1 MTRKELAELRRHFRL
16 DRVAVQRIYG
26 CYVNANRQIIAYID
40 EPLSTMAQNEQ
51 EKYLGLL
58 KKSLSGGL
66 GRNLVDIVFSTQQ
79 VAGSEEHGLLMELR
93 TSKLQN
99 KEARDKLY
107 DKIISALDMGDSN
120 YVILLVHDSYDIP
133 RKNKDGSEA
142 DSEDVYNYI
151 LCAVC
156 PTKDVKP
163 ELQFF
168 PGDNE
173 FHSSA
178 GSQVIVPTELGFL
191 FPAFDDRAAN
201 IYNAIFYTRNASDT
215 HSDVIDALFHVDL
228 PMSAGEQREAFESAL
243 SDALGDECG
252 FETVQALNDR
262 MAAQIREHKEEKDPE
277 PLAMTAGEVGDML
290 TDMGVSGEAVE
301 RFKTRCGE
309 TLGEGAV
316 IKPENV
322 IDEKKFV
329 VKTDELTVS
338 VSQEESFR
346 LESRVIDGR
355 KYLLIP
361 VGATVEING
370 METKI

>member
-1 MTRKELAELRRHFRL
+1 MTQKEISELRHHFKPDKL
-16 DRVAVQRIYG
+16 AISRIYG

-40 EPLSTMAQNEQ
+40 EPLSTMPQEEQ

-66 GRNLVDIVFSTQQ
+66 GRNLIDIVFSTQQ

-93 TSKLQN
+93 RSKLQS
-99 KEARDKLY
+99 KEARDRLF
-107 DKIISALDMGDSN
+107 DKIIASLDLEGSN
-120 YVILLVHDSYDIP
+120 YVILLAHDAYDIP
-133 RKNKDGSEA
+133 KKSKDDSYA
-142 DSEDVYNYI
+142 DSEDVFNYI
-151 LCAVC
+151 ICAIC
-156 PTKDVKP
+156 PTKDIKP

-173 FHSSA
+173 FHSSS
-178 GSQVIVPTELGFL
+178 GSQVIGPTELGFL
-191 FPAFDDRAAN
+191 FPAFDDRTAN
-201 IYNAIFYTRNASDT
+201 IYNALFYTRNASDT
-215 HSDVIDALFHVDL
+215 HSDVISGVFNVEL

-243 SDALGDECG
+243 NDALGDECG
-252 FETVQALNDR
+252 FELVQTVNER
-262 MAAQIREHKEEKDPE
+262 MAAQIRAHKEEKDPE
-277 PLAMTAGEVGDML
+277 PLSLTAREVGAML
-290 TDMGVSGEAVE
+290 LELGVSEEAVE
-301 RFKTRCGE
+301 RFESRCGE

-329 VKTDELTVS
+329 VKADDLTVS

-346 LESRVIDGR
+346 LESRIIDGR
-355 KYLLIP
+355 KYLLVP

>member
-1 MTRKELAELRRHFRL
+1 MTRKELAELRRHFRP

-58 KKSLSGGL
+58 KKSLSGAL

-93 TSKLQN
+93 ASKLQN
-99 KEARDKLY
+99 KEARDRLY
-107 DKIISALDMGDSN
+107 DKIISALDMEDSN
-120 YVILLVHDSYDIP
+120 YVILLAYDSYDIP

-173 FHSSA
+173 FHSSSA
-178 GSQVIVPTELGFL
+178 SQVIAPTELGFL

-201 IYNAIFYTRNASDT
+201 IYNALFYTRNASDT
-215 HSDVIDALFHVDL
+215 HSDVIDAVFHVDL
-228 PMSAGEQREAFESAL
+228 PMSAGEQREAFEAAL
-243 SDALGDECG
+243 TGALGDECG
-252 FETVQALNDR
+252 FELIQTMNDR

-277 PLAMTAGEVGDML
+277 PLTMTAREVGDML
-290 TDMGVSGEAVE
+290 TELGVSGEAVE

-309 TLGEGAV
+309 TLGDGAA

-329 VKTDELTVS
+329 VKADELTVS

-361 VGATVEING
+361 VGATVEVNG
-370 METKI
+370 METKV

>member
-1 MTRKELAELRRHFRL
+1 MTNKELAELRRHFRP
-16 DRVAVQRIYG
+16 DRVSVQRIYG

-40 EPLSTMAQNEQ
+40 EPLSTMAQSEQ

-93 TSKLQN
+93 ASKLQN
-99 KEARDKLY
+99 KEAREKLY
-107 DKIISALDMGDSN
+107 EKLIAALDMEDSN
-120 YVILLVHDSYDIP
+120 YVILLAHDAYDIP

-142 DSEDVYNYI
+142 DSEDVYSFI

-173 FHSSA
+173 FHSSSA
-178 GSQVIVPTELGFL
+178 SQVIAPTELGFL

-201 IYNAIFYTRNASDT
+201 IYNALFYTRNSSDT
-215 HSDVIDALFHVDL
+215 HSDVIDALFRVDL

-252 FETVQALNDR
+252 FELVQMVNDR
-262 MAAQIREHKEEKDPE
+262 MAAQIREHKEEKNSE
-277 PLAMTAGEVGDML
+277 PLAMTSREVGEML
-290 TDMGVSGEAVE
+290 TELGISGEAVE
-301 RFKTRCGE
+301 RFRTRCGE
-309 TLGEGAV
+309 TMGEGAV

-322 IDEKKFV
+322 IDEKKFE
-329 VKTDELTVS
+329 VKSGELTVS

-355 KYLLIP
+355 KYLLVP

-370 METKI
+370 METKV

>member
-1 MTRKELAELRRHFRL
+1 MTSKELAELKRHFRP
-16 DRVAVQRIYG
+16 DRVSVQRLYG

-58 KKSLSGGL
+58 KKILSGGL
-66 GRNLVDIVFSTQQ
+66 GRNLIDIVFSTQQ
-79 VAGSEEHGLLMELR
+79 VTGSEEHGLLMELR
-93 TSKLQN
+93 ASKLQN
-99 KEARDKLY
+99 KEARERLY
-107 DKIISALDMGDSN
+107 EKIIAALDMEDLN
-120 YVILLVHDSYDIP
+120 YVILLAYDTYDIP

-142 DSEDVYNYI
+142 DSEDVYSYI

-178 GSQVIVPTELGFL
+178 GSQVIAPTELGFL
-191 FPAFDDRAAN
+191 FPAFDDRASN
-201 IYNAIFYTRNASDT
+201 IYNALFYTRNASDT

-243 SDALGDECG
+243 SDALGEECG
-252 FETVQALNDR
+252 FELVQMVNDR
-262 MAAQIREHKEEKDPE
+262 MAAQIREHRDEKNPE
-277 PLAMTAGEVGDML
+277 PLAMTSREVGDML
-290 TDMGVSGEAVE
+290 TELGVSVEAVE
-301 RFKTRCGE
+301 RFRARCGE
-309 TLGEGAV
+309 TMGEGAV

-322 IDEKKFV
+322 IDEKRFE
-329 VKTDELTVS
+329 VKADELTVS

-355 KYLLIP
+355 KYFLVP

-370 METKI
+370 METKV